1 MLASIIHFQ
10 YWTATICNLQVQCK
24 VEMCNCCYVHAVAQS
39 IQFKVAQSDCGMYL
53 IKDAITLYQ
62 KSIFHTL
69 QQSTVLTRMIN
80 LLIMVTYFTKYAS
93 TSLTGEPA

>member
-1 MLASIIHFQ
+1 M
-10 YWTATICNLQVQCK
+10 QCK
-24 VEMCNCCYVHAVAQS
+24 EETCNCCYVHAVAQS

-69 QQSTVLTRMIN
+69 QQSTGLTSRIKK
-80 LLIMVTYFTKYAS
+80 LVIMVTYFTKYAS
-93 TSLTGEPA
+93 MSLTGEPA